1 MKEDESV
8 PPELREATSNLTD
21 WAKQPQLQDLRQDV
35 EDARSAHEAEVS
47 KITDVLDHMYLRG
60 AAKVKRR
67 AGRSG
72 AQPKLIRKNA
82 EWRYAALSEPF
93 LSSPNIFDVQ
103 PVTAE
108 DREAA
113 RQNTMLLNYQFAH
126 KLNKQMF
133 IDNMVRAG
141 VDEGVVIVKTGW
153 CRETKEVDEEVHT
166 YALIPTQ
173 DPAVAAQLEALAQMK
188 QESPSQYAEV
198 DEGWQLALDETLA
211 TGIPVYP
218 EIEFTEIVKVE
229 KVIKNQPT
237 LEICDYRNVIIDPTC
252 AGDVTKAGFIVHRF
266 ESSLSA
272 LKADGRYVNL
282 DFIQNTAE
290 STVGEPDY
298 APTSEGTK
306 TFAYSD
312 KPRQKFLVHEYWGYR
327 DIDGSGLVQPI
338 VATWVGNVLIRM
350 EMNPFDKG
358 ELPFVVIPYL
368 PVRNSIYGESDG
380 SLLIENQMTI
390 GALTRGLIDNM
401 AKSAN
406 GQTAIAKGALDVV
419 NRRKMENGE
428 DFEFNP
434 GQDPRATIVQM
445 QYPPVPDSALVLIQ
459 SNQNEAESMTGVKA
473 FNGGLAGD
481 SLGTTATGV
490 RGALDAAS
498 KRELGILR
506 RMSDGVIKLGHKII
520 GMNSLF
526 LDDEE
531 VVRVTNEEF
540 VAVRRDDLSGEFDLR
555 LTISTA
561 EEDNAKAQE
570 LAFMFQ
576 TLGPNVDWG
585 ITSMVLG
592 DIAELRKMPDLA
604 KKIRDYKPE
613 PDPIAEQK
621 AQLELMLLQAQIAT
635 EQAKAAHYAS
645 GAQLQGVKQGTEIA
659 KSKALQSAADL
670 QDLNFIEQE
679 SGVQQE
685 RDLQKLWAQADA
697 QTRMKLVDGL
707 LRQQEPSQM
716 NKPGAS

>member
-67 AGRSG
+67 VGRSG

-153 CRETKEVDEEVHT
+153 CRETKEVDEEVFT
-166 YALIPTQ
+166 YAMVPTQ
-173 DPAVAAQLEALAQMK
+173 DPQVAAQLEALAQLK
-188 QESPSQYAEV
+188 LESPSQYAEV
-198 DEGWQLALDETLA
+198 EEGWQLALDETMA

-218 EIEFTEIVKVE
+218 EVESSEMVKIE

-585 ITSMVLG
+585 ITSMVLA

-604 KKIRDYKPE
+604 KKIRDYQPQ

-645 GAQLQGVKQGTEIA
+645 GAQLQGVKQGTEVA
-659 KSKALQSAADL
+659 KAKALQSGADL

>member
-8 PPELREATSNLTD
+8 PPELREATSSLTD
-21 WAKQPQLQDLRQDV
+21 WTKQPQLQDLRQDV
-35 EDARSAHEAEVS
+35 EDARSSHDAEVA

-60 AAKVKRR
+60 PAKVKRR
-67 AGRSG
+67 TGRSG

-93 LSSPNIFDVQ
+93 LSSPNIFDVK
-103 PVTAE
+103 PVTWE

-113 RQNTMLLNYQFAH
+113 RQNGVLLNYQFNH
-126 KLNKQMF
+126 KIDKQLF

-153 CRETKEVDEEVHT
+153 CRETKMEDKEVFT
-166 YALIPTQ
+166 YALTPTQ
-173 DPAVAAQLEALAQMK
+173 DPAVVEQLQQLQQLQ
-188 QESPSQYAEV
+188 QESPSQFIDV
-198 DEGWQLALDETLA
+198 DEGWKLALEETLA
-211 TGIPVYP
+211 TSIPCVP
-218 EIEFTEIVKVE
+218 SVDSSAIEKVE
-229 KVIKNQPT
+229 KVLKNHPT

-252 AGDVTKAGFIVHRF
+252 AGDLTKAQFIVHRF

-272 LKADGRYVNL
+272 LKADGRYKNL

-306 TFAYSD
+306 SFAFSD

-327 DIDGSGLVQPI
+327 DIDGSGIVQPI

-358 ELPFVVIPYL
+358 ELPFVSIPYL
-368 PVRNSIYGESDG
+368 PVRNSVYGESDG

-406 GQTAIAKGALDVV
+406 GQTAIAKGALDIV

-506 RMSDGVIKLGHKII
+506 RMSNGVTKIGHKII

-526 LDDEE
+526 LEDEE
-531 VVRVTNEEF
+531 VIRITNEQF
-540 VAVRRDDLSGEFDLR
+540 VAVRRDDLSGEFDLG
-555 LTISTA
+555 LSISTA

-585 ITSMVLG
+585 ITSMVLS

-604 KKIRDYKPE
+604 KKIRDYKPQ
-613 PDPIAEQK
+613 PDPIAEQRG
-621 AQLELMLLQAQIAT
+621 QLELALLQAQIAT

-645 GAQLQGVKQGTEIA
+645 GANLQGVKQNTEMA
-659 KSKALQSAADL
+659 KAKALNSSADL
-670 QDLNFIEQE
+670 QDLNFVEQE
-679 SGVQQE
+679 SGVHQQRE
-685 RDLQKLWAQADA
+685 LQKMEAQALH
-697 QTRMKLVDGL
+697 QTRGKAVDGL
-707 LRQQEPSQM
+707 IRQQEASQM

>member
-21 WAKQPQLQDLRQDV
+21 WSHQPQLSDLRQDV
-35 EDARSAHEAEVS
+35 EDAKSNHDAEVQ
-47 KITDVLDHMYLRG
+47 KITDVLDHMYIRG
-60 AAKVKRR
+60 PAKIKRR

-93 LSSPNIFDVQ
+93 LSSPNIYDVQ
-103 PVTAE
+103 PVTWE
-108 DREAA
+108 DRESA
-113 RQNTMLLNYQFAH
+113 RQNSMLLNYQFNN

-153 CRETKEVDEEVHT
+153 TRETKIEQEEQFT

-173 DPAVAAQLEALAQMK
+173 DPAVMQQLQQLAQLQ
-188 QESPSQYAEV
+188 QESPSQYMEV
-198 DEGWQLALDETLA
+198 DEGWQLALEEFMQ
-211 TGIPVYP
+211 TGIPVMP
-218 EIEFTEIVKVE
+218 EVESSDMVDVE
-229 KVIKNQPT
+229 KVLKNYPN

-252 AGDVTKAGFIVHRF
+252 QGDVTKAQFIVHRF
-266 ESSLSA
+266 ESSLA
-272 LKADGRYVNL
+272 QLKADGRYVNL

-290 STVGEPDY
+290 STVGD
-298 APTSEGTK
+298 PTDGPTTDGTK
-306 TFAYSD
+306 TFAFSD
-312 KPRQKFLVHEYWGYR
+312 RPRQKFLVHEYWGYR

-350 EMNPFDKG
+350 ELNPFDKG
-358 ELPFVVIPYL
+358 ELPFVIIPYL
-368 PVRNSIYGESDG
+368 PVRNSVYGESDG
-380 SLLIENQMTI
+380 ALLIENQMTV

-419 NRRKMENGE
+419 NKRKMENGE

-445 QYPPVPDSALVLIQ
+445 VYPPVPESALVLIQ
-459 SNQNEAESMTGVKA
+459 SNQVEAESLTGVKA
-473 FNGGLAGD
+473 FNNGIAGEA
-481 SLGTTATGV
+481 LGNTATGV

-506 RMSDGVIKLGHKII
+506 RMSDGVIKIGRKLI

-526 LDDEE
+526 LEDEE

-540 VAVRRDDLSGEFDLR
+540 VAIRRDDLSGEFDLR

-585 ITSMVLG
+585 IVAMILG

-604 KKIRDYKPE
+604 KRIRDYQPQ
-613 PDPIAEQK
+613 PDPMAEQR

-645 GAQLQGVKQGTEIA
+645 GAQLQGVKQGTEAA
-659 KSKALQSAADL
+659 KAKALSSAADL
-670 QDLNFIEQE
+670 QDLNFVEQE

-707 LRQQEPSQM
+707 VRQQEASQM

>member
-218 EIEFTEIVKVE
+218 EIESTEIVKVE

-272 LKADGRYVNL
+272 LRADGRYVNL

-707 LRQQEPSQM
+707 LRQQEPSQL

>member
-1 MKEDESV
+1 MKDETV
-8 PPELREATSNLTD
+8 PPQLQEATDSLTD
-21 WAKQPQLQDLRQDV
+21 WKKQPTLADLKGDLEGANSNHQ
-35 EDARSAHEAEVS
+35 AEVQ

-103 PVTAE
+103 PVTWE

-113 RQNTMLLNYQFAH
+113 RQNSMLLNYQFNN

-133 IDNMVRAG
+133 IDNMVRAA
-141 VDEGVVIVKTGW
+141 VDEGVCIVKTGW
-153 CRETKEVDEEVHT
+153 DRETKMEKEEQFT
-166 YALIPTQ
+166 YELIPNE
-173 DPAVAAQLEALAQMK
+173 AAAEQLMMLAELET
-188 QESPSQYAEV
+188 ESPSEFMEV
-198 DEGWQLALDETLA
+198 DEGWQLALADFKV
-211 TGIPVYP
+211 TGVPCEPSVISS
-218 EIEFTEIVKVE
+218 EMVE
-229 KVIKNQPT
+229 VERVVRNLPT
-237 LEICDYRNVIIDPTC
+237 LEICDYRNVIFDPTC
-252 AGDVTKAGFIVHRF
+252 AGDISKAQFVIHRF

-272 LKADGRYVNL
+272 LRADGRYKNL
-282 DFIQNTAE
+282 DHIQAVAE
-290 STVGEPDY
+290 SPVGEPDY

-306 TFAYSD
+306 TFGFAD
-312 KPRQKFLVHEYWGYR
+312 EARQKFIVHEYWGSR
-327 DIDGSGLVQPI
+327 DIDGSGVTQRI

-350 EMNPFDKG
+350 ELNPFPDG
-358 ELPFVVIPYL
+358 DLPFVTIPYL
-368 PVRNSIYGESDG
+368 PVRNSLYGESDG
-380 SLLIENQMTI
+380 TLLIENQMTV
-390 GALTRGLIDNM
+390 GAITRGLIDTM

-419 NRRKMENGE
+419 NKRKLENGE

-434 GQDPRATIVQM
+434 GQDPRSTIIQL
-445 QYPPVPDSALVLIQ
+445 QFPALPPSAEYMIQ
-459 SNQNEAESMTGVKA
+459 SNQNEAESLTGVKA
-473 FNGGLAGD
+473 FNNGIAGQA
-481 SLGTTATGV
+481 LGDTATGV

-506 RMSDGVIKLGHKII
+506 RLSDGVIKIGRKII

-531 VVRVTNEEF
+531 VIRVTNESF
-540 VAVRRDDLSGEFDLR
+540 VAVRRDDLMGEFDLR

-576 TLGPNVDWG
+576 TLGPNVGWD
-585 ITSMVLG
+585 IIAMILG

-604 KKIRDYKPE
+604 KRIRDYQPT

-635 EQAKAAHYAS
+635 EQARAASFGS
-645 GAQLQGVKQGTEIA
+645 GANLNTVKQGTEQA
-659 KSKALQSAADL
+659 KARALTSAADL
-670 QDLNFIEQE
+670 QDLDFVEQE
-679 SGVQQE
+679 SGVKQE
-685 RDLQKLWAQADA
+685 RDLQKLWTQADA
-697 QTRMKLVDGL
+697 QTKMKLVEGL
-707 LRQQEPSQM
+707 MRQNEPSQM
-716 NKPGAS
+716 NKPGAT

>member
-8 PPELREATSNLTD
+8 PPELQEATSSLTD
-21 WAKQPQLQDLRQDV
+21 WAKQPQLSDLRQDV
-35 EDARSAHEAEVS
+35 EDARSAHDSEVA

-72 AQPKLIRKNA
+72 AQPKLIRKSA

-103 PVTAE
+103 PVTWE

-113 RQNTMLLNYQFAH
+113 RQNSMLLNYQFNH

-153 CRETKEVDEEVHT
+153 CRETKDVEEEVFT
-166 YALIPTQ
+166 YALNPTQ
-173 DPAVAAQLEALAQMK
+173 DPAVIQQLEILAQLQT
-188 QESPSQYAEV
+188 ESPSQYKEV
-198 DEGWQLALDETLA
+198 DEGWQLALEETLA
-211 TGIPVYP
+211 TGIPVAP
-218 EIEFTEIVKVE
+218 EVESSEWVKVE
-229 KVIKNQPT
+229 KVIKNHPT

-252 AGDVTKAGFIVHRF
+252 AGDLTKAQFIVHRF

-272 LKADGRYVNL
+272 LKADGRYKNL
-282 DFIQNTAE
+282 DYIQNTAE

-306 TFAYSD
+306 SFAFAD

-327 DIDGSGLVQPI
+327 DIDGSGIVQPI

-358 ELPFVVIPYL
+358 ELPFVSIPYL
-368 PVRNSIYGESDG
+368 PVRNSVYGESDG
-380 SLLIENQMTI
+380 ALLIENQMTI

-473 FNGGLAGD
+473 FNNGIAGEA
-481 SLGTTATGV
+481 LGNTATGV

-506 RMSDGVIKLGHKII
+506 RMSDGVIKIGHKII

-604 KKIRDYKPE
+604 KKIRDYQPQ
-613 PDPIAEQK
+613 PDPIAEQR

-645 GAQLQGVKQGTEIA
+645 GAQLQGVKQGTEAA
-659 KSKALQSAADL
+659 KAKALSSAADL
-670 QDLNFIEQE
+670 QDLDFVEQE
-679 SGVQQE
+679 SGVKQE

-697 QTRMKLVDGL
+697 QTRMKLVEGV

-716 NKPGAS
+716 NKPSAS